1 MTRSAIILAGALL
14 VTPALADEDGIRLPP
29 VDHAATA
36 KECGACHLVFPPQ
49 MLPARSWTRI
59 MEGLD
64 DHFGENASLDQ
75 AARDEIAA
83 YLASRAAD
91 TPGAPGARRFLRRL
105 GQHDVPIRITEIPWW
120 VRAHDEIRPAR
131 YTSEKVKSKANCI
144 ACHRTAD
151 KGEYFEEE
159 ED

>member
-1 MTRSAIILAGALL
+1 MKRSTIFLASALL
-14 VTPALADEDGIRLPP
+14 ATSAFAQEGIRLAP

-36 KECGACHLVFPPQ
+36 KECGACHLIFPPQ
-49 MLPARSWTRI
+49 MLPARSWTQI

-75 AARDEIAA
+75 AARDDIAA
-83 YLASRAAD
+83 YLTSRAAD
-91 TPGAPGARRFLRRL
+91 TPGAPGARRFLRGL
-105 GQHDVPIRITEIPWW
+105 GKNDAPVRITETPWW
-120 VRAHDEIRPAR
+120 IRAHDEIRPAR

>member
-1 MTRSAIILAGALL
+1 MKRSAIFLTSALL
-14 VTPALADEDGIRLPP
+14 ATSAFAQEGIRLPP
-29 VDHAATA
+29 VDHAAAA

-49 MLPARSWTRI
+49 MLPARSWTKI
-59 MEGLD
+59 MERLD

-75 AARDEIAA
+75 AMRDDIAS
-83 YLASRAAD
+83 YLTSRAAD
-91 TPGAPGARRFLRRL
+91 TKGAPGARRFLRGL
-105 GQHDVPIRITEIPWW
+105 GQNDVPVRITETPWW
-120 VRAHDEIRPAR
+120 IRAHDEIRSSR
-131 YTSEKVKSKANCI
+131 YTSPQVKSKANCI